1 MKKKLI
7 FSAALVLSL
16 GLAGCGEDK
25 AKEEPKKED
34 VQTPVSSDKTND
46 SSKKDENK
54 KDDDKKDDVQEDDN
68 LKSINTYT
76 DKELDISGQ
85 TGPMKYNI
93 DAVQLKRITVKTE
106 EAANLFDVAVGEEVN
121 AITISMN
128 GENTSKE
135 DMTFY
140 LGQAVIITNTKEQ
153 LEPDMILSEHIEGD
167 YLGQVEHEGYNVY
180 VLKKSKV
187 EDLKTIEIRVSA
199 PENSN
204 FDKQGEDIVH
214 TIEVNK

>member
-1 MKKKLI
+1 MKKLI

-25 AKEEPKKED
+25 AKEDPKKED

-54 KDDDKKDDVQEDDN
+54 KDDDKKDDVQEDEN
-68 LKSINTYT
+68 LKTINTYT
-76 DKELDISGQ
+76 NKELDISGQ

-128 GENTSKE
+128 AENSSKE
-135 DMTFY
+135 DMSFY

-153 LEPDMILSEHIEGD
+153 LEPDMILSEHIEGK
-167 YLGQVEHEGYNVY
+167 YLGQVKHEGYNVY
-180 VLKKSKV
+180 VLKNSKV
-187 EDLKTIEIRVSA
+187 EDLKTIEIRIDA
-199 PENSN
+199 PVNSN
-204 FDKQGEDIVH
+204 VDEQGEDIIQK
-214 TIEVNK
+214 IEVNK